1 MWKREGIQFL
11 QEGPILE
18 KKYTYILDEILSC
31 SKALM
36 LSELIFNEGTMAGGR
51 DFGETEI
58 Q

>member
-1 MWKREGIQFL
+1 M

-51 DFGETEI
+51 DFGEKEI